1 LVSPP
6 QATTAVLR
14 TSLIAL
20 VSAVAA
26 HHVAP
31 PSGAL

>member
-6 QATTAVLR
+6 QATTAALR